1 MSQPSQPPVA
11 TGVVPLEQIRSLSG
25 LEFLGAIAAGRLPA
39 APISALL
46 NFRLVEVGHG
56 LAIFEGEP
64 RGEFYNPIG
73 SVHGGWAMT
82 LLDSCAA
89 CAVQST
95 LAAGQGYTSVET
107 KVNFTRPLT
116 VESGLVRAEGRV
128 ISIGRRIG
136 TADGRLL
143 GADGRVYAHGTSTCL
158 IFSL

>member
-1 MSQPSQPPVA
+1 VSQPSPPA
-11 TGVVPLEQIRSLSG
+11 GTGVVPLEQIRSLCG

-39 APISALL
+39 PPISALL

-64 RGEFYNPIG
+64 RREFYNPIG

-116 VESGLVRAEGRV
+116 VESGVVRAEGRV
-128 ISIGRRIG
+128 ISIGRRVG

-158 IFSL
+158 IFAL